1 MTELQKEI
9 DQAFKLLSAIQV
21 SGDGVDVMA
30 ASASSWTFLIESSPS
45 PAHEKSRPRRQGG
58 KPYV

>member
-30 ASASSWTFLIESSPS
+30 AARGHLR
-45 PAHEKSRPRRQGG
+45 AAYNLADRPEVDGYG
-58 KPYV
+58 

>member
-21 SGDGVDVMA
+21 SGDGVDKMA
-30 ASASSWTFLIESSPS
+30 AA
-45 PAHEKSRPRRQGG
+45 RRHLRDAYQMAAGPEVDG
-58 KPYV
+58 DG